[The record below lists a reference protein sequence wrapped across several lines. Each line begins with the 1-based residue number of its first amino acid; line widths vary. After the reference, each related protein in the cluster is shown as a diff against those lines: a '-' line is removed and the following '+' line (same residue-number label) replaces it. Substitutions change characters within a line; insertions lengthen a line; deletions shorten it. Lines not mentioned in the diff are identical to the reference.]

1 MPLVHNA
8 SSSSARLCVCWLRTL
23 AAFGR
28 RDRVGGAAA
37 ATAVRR
43 AARAA
48 WRRPPAGSSQASC
61 GRAPAPLRLRWRWP
75 AQCVPAARG
84 YFPAPLRPSCRGRS
98 TWRRSTGR
106 GRSACAASWKTC
118 SCGRVRRGRCRRR
131 RLTMV
136 SERSLGVGIGALVH
150 LMGCRAAQSGSR
162 ARARSRR
169 KVECAERFQSRR
181 CTPPSERCLVALAWL
196 AAWCWCRARSK
207 VSIDAPCGSNSL
219 VSAADVRARNSLP
232 VLPGGWLPSRLSL
245 SKRFFTRT
253 RSSSWMACPRPSCTT
268 LTACGTAGRT
278 RRTPRTRWT
287 SSSTPTRPSWA
298 SSLTSWTGRT
308 TQVRQATMHRL
319 AYGAASS
326 RDLTLPGL

>member
-48 WRRPPAGSSQASC
+48 WRSPPAGSSSSPASC

-169 KVECAERFQSRR
+169 KVECMPSVSRHADVLPLR
-181 CTPPSERCLVALAWL
+181 S
-196 AAWCWCRARSK
+196 AAWSLWHGWRPGAGAGPNQKSQSMPHVGVTLLSVPLTCVLGIPCPFCRVAGCPLACRSRSDSSPGRVPRAGWRARARAGRPSPH
-207 VSIDAPCGSNSL
+207 VVPLAGL
-219 VSAADVRARNSLP
+219 EERHVRGGRLLRRQRGHPGLP
-232 VLPGGWLPSRLSL
+232 V
-245 SKRFFTRT
+245 
-253 RSSSWMACPRPSCTT
+253 
-268 LTACGTAGRT
+268 
-278 RRTPRTRWT
+278 
-287 SSSTPTRPSWA
+287 
-298 SSLTSWTGRT
+298 
-308 TQVRQATMHRL
+308 
-319 AYGAASS
+319 
-326 RDLTLPGL
+326 